1 MDAFKG
7 IGVLVFL
14 YTFYCLFT
22 GGVFTRDPGGSGGVT
37 VYKEDEPGQYWT
49 IIVLYF
55 VVSIACF
62 FFF

>member
-1 MDAFKG
+1 MSPFKG

-22 GGVFTRDPGGSGGVT
+22 GEVYAKDKASGRT
-37 VYKEDEPGQYWT
+37 VYKADEPGNYWT
-49 IIVLYF
+49 VIVIYF
-55 VVSIACF
+55 GLSIACF